1 MNISAIETEPPRLT
15 MGGKI
20 LLFSFRLDLQV
31 EYNRW
36 DWRVIYPFPSSVN
49 PEKCPKTFF
58 FFFFDFL
65 ILSTL
70 LHIPPFFLPSKEE
83 P

>member
-58 FFFFDFL
+58 FFFLTF
-65 ILSTL
+65 
-70 LHIPPFFLPSKEE
+70 
-83 P
+83 